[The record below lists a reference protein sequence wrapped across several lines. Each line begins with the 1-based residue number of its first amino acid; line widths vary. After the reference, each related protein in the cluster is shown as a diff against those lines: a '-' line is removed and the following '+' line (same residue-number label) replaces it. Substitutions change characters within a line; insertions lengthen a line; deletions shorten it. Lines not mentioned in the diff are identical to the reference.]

1 MLFTSSR
8 TWLFIFYLCIIVYLS
23 ATPSNELG
31 YFSFIWRYDKYVHFL
46 EYFILGFLL
55 LNALKINP
63 MTTSDWIAV
72 ITFIII
78 FPIIDETVQRFTPGR
93 IPDVIDGITDIAG
106 GLTGAYCRRLFP

>member
-1 MLFTSSR
+1 MLLTSPR

-31 YFSFIWRYDKYVHFL
+31 YFSFIWRYDKYVHFF
-46 EYFILGFLL
+46 EYLILGFLL
-55 LNALKINP
+55 VNALIINP
-63 MTTSDWIAV
+63 MSKSDWIAV

-93 IPDVIDGITDIAG
+93 IPDVFDAIADILG
-106 GLTGAYCRRLFP
+106 GLIGIYLRRLFP